1 MSGFNH
7 TTTIHGNEHD
17 YNVRTMNFDSIRKIV
32 VNIND
37 QDRVLNTQEIPYD
50 EKISEEELKTLVK
63 DEHEQ
68 RVNTLQ
74 ELMKISAKLQ
84 SKPEADSNH
93 KLGQVFLNNGMGKEA
108 IAELKRA
115 LVLQPDYVPMM
126 NHLGLAHM
134 QENQFDEA
142 LAIYQKAVT
151 LKPNYPDVRNNF
163 GVALMNKDQFV
174 QALQEFEKAIEFNP
188 RYAIAHFNLAH
199 CLVSQASAQDGAD
212 DTVKQA
218 IADHLKQAV
227 EYNVY
232 LNNEYFK
239 VAQTYLAKGQFKETK
254 QALQETKSA
263 ILFQNGTEIYYEFYL
278 RLKYGDEGVD
288 RKSTEKYISKLEDI
302 LEKNPHYV
310 DIHNDLGV
318 AYLVQC
324 RFLFTRAI
332 KEFKTALALNQDY
345 AHAKKNL
352 KLAENEGKGFLILLR
367 AILYF

>member
-1 MSGFNH
+1 MSGFSH

-17 YNVRTMNFDSIRKIV
+17 YIIRTMNFDAIRKIV

-37 QDRVLNTQEIPYD
+37 RDRVLNTQELPYD
-50 EKISEEELKTLVK
+50 DKVSAEELKTLVK

-93 KLGQVFLNNGMGKEA
+93 KLGQVFLNNGMGREA

-115 LVLQPDYVPMM
+115 LNLQSDHVPVM
-126 NHLGLAHM
+126 NHLGQAYML
-134 QENQFDEA
+134 ESQFDEA
-142 LAIYQKAVT
+142 LEVYQKAVS
-151 LKPNYPDVRNNF
+151 LKPDYPDVRNNF
-163 GVALMNKDQFV
+163 GVALMNKESFAE
-174 QALQEFEKAIEFNP
+174 ALQEFEKAIEINP
-188 RYAIAHFNLAH
+188 KYAIAHFNLAH
-199 CLVSQASAQDGAD
+199 CLVSRAGAQGGAD
-212 DTVKQA
+212 EGIKQQ
-218 IADHLKQAV
+218 INDHLGQAV

-239 VAQTYLAKGQFKETK
+239 VARTYLAKGQYNETK

-263 ILFQNGTEIYYEFYL
+263 VLFQNGTEIYYEFYL

-288 RKSTEKYISKLEDI
+288 RKSTEKYIGRLENI

-345 AHAKKNL
+345 AQAKKNL